1 MWYRR
6 GTEVTYQ
13 VVIHALVGV
22 IALSALFP
30 LVYVIGMSLTS
41 QVELIQRGYFVIIP
55 HEPKL
60 NAYVRLLDSAA
71 MWRALLMSV
80 MRSSI
85 GPLLGVALTLVGAYV
100 LSHRT
105 LPGRNLLLLIVLLTI
120 LFHGGM
126 IPTYLVV
133 RNLGVMNTFWALIVP
148 LLVEQL
154 RPADHQDLHREP
166 AGGTGGVGA
175 PGRRRPRAAPGPDRD
190 PAGGAGA
197 GRDRHVQHRSA
208 LE

>member
-1 MWYRR
+1 M
-6 GTEVTYQ
+6 
-13 VVIHALVGV
+13 
-22 IALSALFP
+22 
-30 LVYVIGMSLTS
+30 
-41 QVELIQRGYFVIIP
+41 ELIQRGYFVIIP

-80 MRSSI
+80 MRSSV

-133 RNLGVMNTFWALIVP
+133 RNLGVMNTFWA
-148 LLVEQL
+148 
-154 RPADHQDLHREP
+154 
-166 AGGTGGVGA
+166 
-175 PGRRRPRAAPGPDRD
+175 
-190 PAGGAGA
+190 
-197 GRDRHVQHRSA
+197 
-208 LE
+208 